1 MSAYSQLFKYKPPLT
16 ILYDF
21 LKKVCLP
28 PDTTPFYLFN
38 KITFKQSEFKQLIF
52 PFTETLKSYYFLSK
66 QYYAE
71 RKMTYKNFITLLRHL
86 CNEHQI
92 QYKIKL
98 IYDKSSYEIH
108 YYISKTFMVI
118 NENNTFESVEN
129 NNTTTN
135 DNDEDNDDE

>member
-1 MSAYSQLFKYKPPLT
+1 MSAYSQLFKFKPPLT
-16 ILYDF
+16 LLYDF

-71 RKMTYKNFITLLRHL
+71 RKMTYKNFLTLLRHL

-108 YYISKTFMVI
+108 YYISKTFMTI
-118 NENNTFESVEN
+118 NENNTFESEENN
-129 NNTTTN
+129 NNTTTK
-135 DNDEDNDDE
+135 DNDE